1 MNTMQ
6 KRFYRFLS
14 RYLLFVVALGLISC
28 EKDELTKPVR
38 VNFEFKLDRVPPT
51 QGNVVFTAGS
61 FDLQSITFTGDRD
74 TGEDVTFMSDFETVV
89 LADLA
94 TGFSDP
100 AVSFDIP
107 QGTYKS
113 IQLLID
119 PDDVA
124 PDIVINGR
132 YTPAGL
138 GVPLPVEMH
147 IEIGGALNLVA
158 KTPEGNTEIVL
169 RKDTPATVEVFLNP
183 SAWFTGAI
191 TDLLTTADVQ
201 LVGTVPSVVI
211 SKNMNAA
218 IYAKLAALVEGSAE
232 AVIK

>member
-1 MNTMQ
+1 MNVMQ
-6 KRFYRFLS
+6 RRYYRFLTQC
-14 RYLLFVVALGLISC
+14 LLFLIPVGFLSC

-51 QGNVVFTAGS
+51 QGNVFFTAGS

-89 LADLA
+89 LADLS

-100 AVSFDIP
+100 SVNFDIP
-107 QGTYKS
+107 QGTYKT
-113 IQLLID
+113 IRLLID

-138 GVPLPVEMH
+138 GVPLPVELHM
-147 IEIGGALNLVA
+147 EIGGALNLTA
-158 KTPEGNTEIVL
+158 KTPDGNTEIVL

-183 SAWFTGAI
+183 SAWFTGAV

-201 LVGTVPSVVI
+201 LVGNVPSIVI

-218 IYAKLAALVEGSAE
+218 IYANLAALVEGSAE

>member
-1 MNTMQ
+1 MR
-6 KRFYRFLS
+6 KRFYRVLS
-14 RYLLFVVALGLISC
+14 GYLLFLAPLTFLSC

-38 VNFEFKLDRVPPT
+38 VNFEFKLDRVPPA
-51 QGNVVFTAGS
+51 QADVSFTAGS

-100 AVSFDIP
+100 SVSFDIP

-113 IQLLID
+113 IRLLID

-124 PDIVINGR
+124 PDIIINGR
-132 YTPAGL
+132 YTPSGL
-138 GVPLPVEMH
+138 AVPLPVELHM
-147 IEIGGALNLVA
+147 EIGGALNLTA

-183 SAWFTGAI
+183 SAWFANAT
-191 TDLLTTADVQ
+191 TDLLTTAEVQ